1 MKALKAFIKPFDAP
15 QANQLTDFYMT
26 ATLAFH
32 GLIHPCS
39 GMCDN
44 AHQTVGLDSDLANR
58 QLHQNL

>member
-1 MKALKAFIKPFDAP
+1 
-15 QANQLTDFYMT
+15 MT

-39 GMCDN
+39 GMYDN
-44 AHQTVGLDSDLANR
+44 AHQIVGLDSDLANR